1 MPPMQD
7 VFLSYSPDDRAWV
20 EQQLAPRLRRAGL
33 SVLAGSDTA
42 AGSNTAAGSDTAA
55 GSTTAEQAL
64 LECPHTVMVLSPAY
78 LNQGWSHLEN
88 LILQTLPSAQREQ
101 RLIPVLHAT
110 CDLPPRIS
118 HLAHIDLRPLAD
130 TRRNWRR
137 LLHALGAPELLG
149 KRPPSRATWWM
160 RHPFV
165 DAPGFTG
172 RVAERQLLSHWLT
185 DGGEPVLLLRAS
197 FGFGKSSLVWH
208 WLHHDVRPVEWP
220 KVLWWSCCGANTGFE
235 DFLFHAVAYF
245 HDMEPAQV
253 AEHSRAD
260 QLQLLLQALE
270 TSGRLIVLD
279 GFERWLEADSRLD
292 TTFLAPP
299 ELPLDDNE
307 GTPPSRCNRRLTG
320 HFLERLAAN
329 VRSAGRVLLT
339 SRLVPDCLL
348 PGGLDLDTVNGHRA
362 DGDAREDENDIFAG
376 IEASDPLE
384 GDLLEGDLLE
394 DDPLGGDLA
403 PGCLDY
409 RLRGLADAD
418 IAGYFRDREIE
429 GTTSEI
435 LRAGAAYNQHPL
447 SLRLLTGILRC
458 DVGTPKDIAALRRLN
473 VTGSALDR
481 RQHLLERA
489 HDTLP
494 TRARA
499 LLDTL
504 ACCRRAVAADVL
516 FTIHGDER
524 DQQPHLDE
532 LVNRGLIQYSP
543 YNSPY
548 NSPQSSPQSSTESPL
563 VDLPVAIRRYVY
575 GRIPIDRRAE
585 IHRRLQNY
593 YAQRP
598 QPETVL
604 TTGDLE
610 ARLELYV
617 HRVRAGD
624 FEDAFEQLMEELVE
638 PLNYKIGDPRQM
650 TETLLLLFPGSEDRP
665 PRLSTK
671 LDQADAMAG
680 LGMGRSIEG
689 RTREALD
696 LRLRTVA
703 LLDQLGETSPNAQTP
718 QMRES
723 QAAALANLAV
733 SQLDLG
739 QLQVTEATLRR
750 LLELAEATDQAFV
763 ASMARR
769 ELGRIAIYR
778 GRFEQADQLLTRS
791 QREFEQQDR
800 DKAIG
805 IGHSHRAFYC
815 LSRARVLALTDHAA
829 SLQPV
834 SEAITAA
841 KRALEVADSIS
852 PEYFPAHYDTI
863 RARALLGI
871 AYRRSG
877 DLEAAE
883 GNLTEALRNSIA
895 LGHQHAEAGCL
906 LELARLRWE
915 DTQVAAAEHLARQA
929 LVVTEQCSYV
939 LRQADVHL
947 MLARFANE
955 QGDPASAKLHAR
967 EAHLLAT
974 GSDPEEWCYRVA
986 RDEALRLLRQL
997 GVSP

>member
-7 VFLSYSPDDRAWV
+7 VFLSYSPDDRTWV
-20 EQQLAPRLRRAGL
+20 EQQLAPRLQRAGL
-33 SVLAGSDTA
+33 SVLVGSGAT
-42 AGSNTAAGSDTAA
+42 
-55 GSTTAEQAL
+55 EQAL
-64 LECPHTVMVLSPAY
+64 LECPHTVVVLSPTY
-78 LNQGWSHLEN
+78 LNNDWPNLEN

-101 RLIPVLHAT
+101 RLIPVLHKT
-110 CDLPPRIS
+110 CELPPRIS
-118 HLAHIDLRPLAD
+118 HLTHIDLRPLAD

-137 LLHALGAPELLG
+137 LLHALGAPELRG
-149 KRPPSRATWWM
+149 QRPPSRAGWWL

-185 DGGEPVLLLRAS
+185 DSGEPVLLLRAAS
-197 FGFGKSSLVWH
+197 GFGKSSLVWH
-208 WLHHDVRPVEWP
+208 WLHHDVRPIEWP

-235 DFLFHAVAYF
+235 DFLFHAVGYF
-245 HDMEPAQV
+245 HDMEPEQV

-270 TSGRLIVLD
+270 ASGRLIVLD

-299 ELPLDDNE
+299 EPPLDEDE

-320 HFLERLAAN
+320 HFLERLAADAH
-329 VRSAGRVLLT
+329 SAGRVLLT

-348 PGGLDLDTVNGHRA
+348 PGGLDLDSVHGHCSDTESSTDQDA
-362 DGDAREDENDIFAG
+362 DLAGMEDADSLG
-376 IEASDPLE
+376 LDPLE
-384 GDLLEGDLLE
+384 GE
-394 DDPLGGDLA
+394 LA

-418 IAGYFRDREIE
+418 VAAYFRDREID
-429 GTTSEI
+429 GTTGEI

-473 VTGSALDR
+473 VTGRALDR
-481 RQHLLERA
+481 RQQLLERA

-494 TRARA
+494 THARS

-504 ACCRRAVAADVL
+504 ACCRRTIATDVL
-516 FTIHGDER
+516 FDIHGEED
-524 DQQPHLDE
+524 DQQLHIDE
-532 LVNRGLIQYSP
+532 LVNRGLIQYHPRSGA
-543 YNSPY
+543 
-548 NSPQSSPQSSTESPL
+548 QSSL

-575 GRIPIDRRAE
+575 GRIPTERRSE
-585 IHRRLQNY
+585 IHRQLQSY
-593 YAQRP
+593 YAQGP

-604 TTGDLE
+604 TAGDLE

-624 FEDAFEQLMEELVE
+624 FEDAFEQLMGELVE
-638 PLNYKIGDPRQM
+638 PINYKIGDPRQM
-650 TETLLLLFPGSEDRP
+650 TETLLLLFPGGDTLP
-665 PRLSTK
+665 PRLNAK

-696 LRLRTVA
+696 LRLRTIS
-703 LLDQLGETSPNAQTP
+703 LLDQLEDTSPEAQ
-718 QMRES
+718 ES
-723 QAAALANLAV
+723 RAAALANLAV

-739 QLQVTEATLRR
+739 QLQVTEVTLQR
-750 LLELAEATDQAFV
+750 LLELGETTDQAFV

-791 QREFEQQDR
+791 QREFKQQER

-805 IGHSHRAFYC
+805 IGYSHRAFYC

-841 KRALEVADSIS
+841 KHALEVADSIS
-852 PEYFPAHYDTI
+852 SEYFPAHYDSI

-929 LVVTEQCSYV
+929 LAVTEQCSYV

-947 MLARFANE
+947 MLARFATE
-955 QGDPASAKLHAR
+955 QGDPDRAKLHAR

-986 RDEALRLLRQL
+986 RDEAVRLLGQL